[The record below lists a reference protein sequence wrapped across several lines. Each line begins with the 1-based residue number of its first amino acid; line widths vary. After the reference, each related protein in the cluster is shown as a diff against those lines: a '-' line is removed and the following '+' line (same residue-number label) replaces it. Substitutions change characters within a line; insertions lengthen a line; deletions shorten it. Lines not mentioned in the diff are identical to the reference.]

1 MTRRKQQIMNDK
13 ELQRLFER
21 FSEPIL
27 RPCISS
33 AQKEKAIGIS
43 KLLWLPLI
51 TETDSEQSIYDL
63 LAGLLKDDHNAIIA
77 LGSLYFFKMKPALT
91 RRELS
96 KLAKH
101 YRKPHNLDSLS
112 DWFEAIGFL
121 NGH

>member
-1 MTRRKQQIMNDK
+1 MNDK

-77 LGSLYFFKMKPALT
+77 LERHYRSWVTVFLQNETSLDATRAFKARKTLSQTAQP
-91 RRELS
+91 RLS
-96 KLAKH
+96 KRLV
-101 YRKPHNLDSLS
+101 RS
-112 DWFEAIGFL
+112 DRFP
-121 NGH
+121 